1 MVSITKD
8 LCDVSMHR
16 RLLALSAFTN
26 MLKVLVALTAILILD
41 KHTFGL
47 ALTTLTVMVGWL
59 LSSVVVNGMQSL
71 YLFCAAIIPDNKW
84 LRWMSTLPCVS
95 LLIFVLMNGIWVK
108 GGVQAFTLGCILYVI
123 MIIYT
128 HSRELVLG
136 YIVKA
141 LRDVEGK

>member
-71 YLFCAAIIPDNKW
+71 YLFCAAIIPDNNW